1 MVCIVKNIFIIG
13 CALLFCV
20 IAQAQT
26 VTTNAFKKDG
36 KFYYIEDNYFLF
48 EHEVRP
54 GRKTPDFT
62 MFPLYVLLQ
71 NNKENLLRKQTDT
84 ITIIVSV
91 NGHCDTFDLTLD
103 NDLVPDSLD
112 LLAVPLKMHYD
123 VLKNSC
129 YFMDVETVRGMEDN
143 WLCTKVI
150 RLNGDSVSDN
160 WLCNKFQVCIRDIY
174 AYDFYEISPSKDT
187 LFYLAENIYDIH
199 QIAYAILVGPNS
211 FLPRNATDIWAGY
224 QKPVDELIVP
234 RLVECYSLYFG
245 PMIVPVT
252 SIHSATFKDCDSV
265 TSVDLPSSIEAI
277 GGGAFKGCTRLTSV
291 TVRSKTPPSIYSTT
305 FAGVDSNC
313 TLLVP
318 CSALADYQSSEYWSR
333 FRQIEGFFDY
343 KLTAVPKYDYLGSV
357 EIVRKPVCGYPL
369 AVIKA
374 VPNEGYRFKQWENG
388 ERTNPRTVTVTSD
401 TVLTAY
407 FQTVDV
413 EEPTEPVPM
422 IHSENGVIMITNLQQ
437 QETIE
442 VCNLLGQVCFKGKAQ
457 DVLAVP
463 VSTSGLYFVRIGKNL
478 VRKVAVFKN

>member
-1 MVCIVKNIFIIG
+1 MIG
-13 CALLFCV
+13 FALLFCV

-84 ITIIVSV
+84 ITIIVSI

-103 NDLVPDSLD
+103 NDLAPDSMEILS
-112 LLAVPLKMHYD
+112 VPLKMAYD
-123 VLKNSC
+123 VLENSC
-129 YFMDVETVRGMEDN
+129 YFMDVETARGMDDN
-143 WLCTKVI
+143 WLCTKVVS
-150 RLNGDSVSDN
+150 LNGDSVSDN
-160 WLCNKFQVCIRDIY
+160 WLCNKFIVCINDIY
-174 AYDFYEISPSKDT
+174 AYDFYEVSPSKDT
-187 LFYLAENIYDIH
+187 LFYFAENTYDIQ
-199 QIAYAILVGPNS
+199 QIPYAVLVGPNS
-211 FLPRNATDIWAGY
+211 TLPRNATDIWAGY
-224 QKPVDELIVP
+224 QKPVGELIVP
-234 RLVECYSLYFG
+234 ELVHCYSLYFG

-252 SIHSATFKDCDSV
+252 KIYGTAFKDCDSV
-265 TSVDLPSSIEAI
+265 TSVDLPSSIEKI
-277 GGGAFKGCTRLTSV
+277 GGNVFNECTRLKSV
-291 TVRSKTPPSIYSTT
+291 TVRSKTPPSIGSST

-313 TLLVP
+313 SLHVP
-318 CSALADYQSSEYWSR
+318 CSALADYQSSAYWSR

-388 ERTNPRTVTVTSD
+388 ERKNPRTVTVTSD

-407 FQTVDV
+407 FQSVDV

-422 IHSENGVIMITNLQQ
+422 VHSENGVIMITNLQQ

-442 VCNLLGQVCFKGKAQ
+442 VCNLLGQVCFRGRAQ
-457 DVLAVP
+457 DVLAIP
-463 VSTSGLYFVRIGKNL
+463 VSTSGLYFVRIGKKL
-478 VRKVAVFKN
+478 MRKVAVFKN